1 MTRELDHHAEVRR
14 VAGRPGPDAL
24 ARLERV
30 FAERRKSVPSATR
43 IGEAFGVG
51 DTRFSVLVVPGNDET
66 EIRVA
71 GSKREQRLSSVAAV
85 VAGFGAFVCGSLLSI
100 ELELERVPTIF
111 EISLAA
117 AAVPSVV
124 TFFVAR
130 WISHRR
136 GAQTRA
142 LADALVDVLVDRAPA
157 VRVDVTEDEEA
168 LARST
173 DRSEDLRRRSAT
185 R

>member
-30 FAERRKSVPSATR
+30 FAERTKSLPSATR
-43 IGEAFGVG
+43 IGDAFGVG
-51 DTRFSVLVVPGNDET
+51 DARVSVLVVPGDHET

-71 GSKREQRLSSVAAV
+71 GSKREQRLSAVAALAEGFGGFVCCSLLGIEPGRVPSFVESSVA
-85 VAGFGAFVCGSLLSI
+85 VA
-100 ELELERVPTIF
+100 
-111 EISLAA
+111 SLA
-117 AAVPSVV
+117 VI

-130 WISHRR
+130 WLSRR
-136 GAQTRA
+136 RATQTRA
-142 LADALVDVLVDRAPA
+142 LADALVDVIVDPAPA

-173 DRSEDLRRRSAT
+173 DRSEDPRRRSAT